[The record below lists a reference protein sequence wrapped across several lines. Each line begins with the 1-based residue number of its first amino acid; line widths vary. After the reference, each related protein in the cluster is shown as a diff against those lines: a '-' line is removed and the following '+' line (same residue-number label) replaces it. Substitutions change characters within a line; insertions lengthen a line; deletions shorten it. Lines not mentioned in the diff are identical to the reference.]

1 MKDHSIS
8 LNQDRYATSIDE
20 KYLDTDTV
28 NVSTKFYK
36 TTLESDIIFTKAYAS
51 TSDKQVEVLTR

>member
-20 KYLDTDTV
+20 KYLDTATV